1 MADQSHQ
8 LEVGRIGKAHGI
20 RGEVVVTFVSERP
33 ERHASGS
40 VLRTDHGDLV
50 VVSSRPH
57 QGKQLVAFEGITTRN
72 EAETLRARLLY
83 ADPIDDDDDD
93 TLWVHDLIGCTVVDT
108 EGITRGAVVQVEA
121 NPASDLLVLD
131 DDTLVPLHFVTDG
144 PNDGVLTV
152 DAPRGLFDLD
162 AALSERS
169 DE

>member
-20 RGEVVVTFVSERP
+20 RGEVVVTFVTDRP
-33 ERHASGS
+33 ERHASGA

-83 ADPIDDDDDD
+83 ADPIADDDDD

-108 EGITRGAVVQVEA
+108 EGITRGTVVQVEA

-144 PNDGVLTV
+144 PTAGVLTV

>member
-20 RGEVVVTFVSERP
+20 RGEVVVTFISDRP
-33 ERHASGS
+33 ERHAPGA

-72 EAETLRARLLY
+72 EAEALRARLLY
-83 ADPIDDDDDD
+83 AEPIDDDDHE
-93 TLWVHDLIGCTVVDT
+93 TLWVHDLIGCTVVDA
-108 EGITRGAVVQVEA
+108 EGITRGTVVQVEA

-144 PNDGVLTV
+144 PAGGVLTV